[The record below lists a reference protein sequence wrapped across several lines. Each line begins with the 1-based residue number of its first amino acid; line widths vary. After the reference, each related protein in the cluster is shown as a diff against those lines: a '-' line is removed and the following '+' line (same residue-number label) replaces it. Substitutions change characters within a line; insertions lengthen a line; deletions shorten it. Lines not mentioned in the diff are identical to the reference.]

1 MDFLFATTYREIL
14 ILSILLFDLWVG
26 SYPGD
31 KADSVY
37 KW

>member
-1 MDFLFATTYREIL
+1 MDFPFATKYREIL
-14 ILSILLFDLWVG
+14 ILSILLFNLWEG